1 MPQPEDIFNSH
12 FGETKQRLGINN
24 VVGCACT
31 CDIIYVF
38 LKVKLKSVKDDSFW
52 ILQFID
58 LCLFM

>member
-1 MPQPEDIFNSH
+1 MPEPEDIFNSH
-12 FGETKQRLGINN
+12 FGERKQRLGINN
-24 VVGCACT
+24 VVGGACT

-38 LKVKLKSVKDDSFW
+38 LKVKLKSVKDDIFW